1 MTTLDVSLPTAAER
15 LVAAHPT
22 QRSVD
27 SIELRRVVQSG
38 MRQGLSAVRAALTS
52 GVSLE
57 VLEQAAWWHQGYD
70 TAEIELDRL
79 DMRLFQR
86 LPLSMARAYEAIPV
100 GQDSMGVHVAVA
112 DPDNLSVVDDI
123 RRRFAPDPVRILVGD
138 REVIES
144 ALSSIEHR
152 LASNEFTIDTPD
164 DAISSLVVEDQGG
177 DGRVSQIVT
186 KTIELAV
193 SARASDI
200 HIEPADDHVRIR
212 IRVDGVL
219 TEIARYP
226 ISAGQGIIN
235 NLKVRSGLDV
245 AERRQPQDGRITA
258 TVAGRV
264 LDLRLVTLPTVW
276 RAEGA
281 VLRILDR
288 TRNVSSLDHLGYSL
302 RVRQTWERLAVSPYG
317 ALLATGPTGS
327 GKTTSLYATLAKIA
341 TGQVKVCTVE
351 DPVEYR
357 LPGVMQMQVDLKA
370 GRTFASA
377 LKAYL
382 RSDPD
387 IILVGEIRDT
397 ITANTAI
404 EAALTGH
411 LLLASLHANTAVMAP
426 TRLIEMGIEPYLV
439 SSAVRG
445 VLSQRLARRLCIH
458 CRVSVPTP
466 PNAFRTIEAELPAHI
481 FRPADKGCAR
491 CSGTGYF
498 GRIAIAEVFEITEGV
513 STALSLGANAGEL
526 VRLAEKE
533 GMVPM
538 YQEGLTRVLD
548 GVTSLEELA
557 RVIN

>member
-1 MTTLDVSLPTAAER
+1 MTGTELSLPPLAER
-15 LVAAHPT
+15 LIAALAT
-22 QRSVD
+22 ERASDSVD
-27 SIELRRVVQSG
+27 LRRVITEGIRIGRSP
-38 MRQGLSAVRAALTS
+38 VRAVIEAGLP
-52 GVSLE
+52 LDAIE
-57 VLEQAAWWHQGYD
+57 RAAWWHQGYE
-70 TAEIELDRL
+70 TADIAVDRL

-86 LPLSMARAYEAIPV
+86 LPLVTARAYEAMPLV
-100 GQDSMGVHVAVA
+100 QDALGVQVAVA
-112 DPDNLSVVDDI
+112 DPDNLAVVDDI
-123 RRRFAPDPVRILVGD
+123 RRRFAPDPVRILIGD

-144 ALSSIEHR
+144 ALSSLEHR
-152 LASNEFTIDTPD
+152 LASTEFAIDEPD
-164 DAISSLVVEDQGG
+164 EPTSMVVEDFVG

-193 SARASDI
+193 ASRASDI
-200 HIEPADDHVRIR
+200 HVEPAEDYVRFR

-219 TEIARYP
+219 TEVARYP

-235 NLKVRSGLDV
+235 NLKVRAGLDV

-258 TVAGRV
+258 SVAGRA

-288 TRNVSSLDHLGYSL
+288 SRNIATLDQLGYSD
-302 RVRQTWERLAVSPYG
+302 RVRATWERLATSPYG

-341 TGQVKVCTVE
+341 TDDVKVCTIE

-357 LPGVMQMQVDLKA
+357 LPGVIQMQVDLKA

-387 IILVGEIRDT
+387 IILVGEVRDT
-397 ITANTAI
+397 TTANTAI

-458 CRVSVPTP
+458 CRVAVPTP
-466 PNAFRTIEAELPAHI
+466 VNAFRSLEADVPAQI
-481 FRPADKGCAR
+481 YRASERGCAR
-491 CSGTGYF
+491 CAGTGYF
-498 GRIAIAEVFEITEGV
+498 GRLAIAEVFEITEGV
-513 STALSLGANAGEL
+513 STALALGTNAGEL

-538 YQEGLTRVLD
+538 YTEGLQNVAA
-548 GVTSLEELA
+548 GVTSLEELG

>member
-1 MTTLDVSLPTAAER
+1 VTHTEIPLPPLAER
-15 LVAAHPT
+15 LIAALGT
-22 QRSVD
+22 ERAAESVD
-27 SIELRRVVQSG
+27 LRRVIAE
-38 MRQGLSAVRAALTS
+38 GLRAGRSPVRAAIEFGLPLDA
-52 GVSLE
+52 LE
-57 VLEQAAWWHQGYD
+57 RAAWWHQGYE
-70 TAEIELDRL
+70 TADIAIDRL

-86 LPLSMARAYEAIPV
+86 LPLAMARAYEAMPL
-100 GQDSMGVHVAVA
+100 GQDSAGIQVAVA
-112 DPDNLSVVDDI
+112 DPDNLAVVDDI
-123 RRRFAPDPVRILVGD
+123 RRRFSPDVVRILVGD
-138 REVIES
+138 REIIES
-144 ALSSIEHR
+144 ALSSLEHR
-152 LASNEFTIDTPD
+152 LASTEFAIDEPEEQL
-164 DAISSLVVEDQGG
+164 SVVSEDFVG

-193 SARASDI
+193 ASRASDI
-200 HIEPADDHVRIR
+200 HVEPADDYVRFR

-219 TEIARYP
+219 TEVARYP

-235 NLKVRSGLDV
+235 NLKVRAGLDV

-258 TVAGRV
+258 IVAGRT

-288 TRNVSSLDHLGYSL
+288 SRNIATLDQLGYSE
-302 RVRQTWERLAVSPYG
+302 RVRLTWERLATSPYG

-341 TGQVKVCTVE
+341 TDDVKVCTIE

-357 LPGVMQMQVDLKA
+357 LPGVIQMQVDLKA
-370 GRTFASA
+370 GRTFAAA

-387 IILVGEIRDT
+387 IILVGEVRDAT
-397 ITANTAI
+397 TANTAI

-439 SSAVRG
+439 ASAVRG

-458 CRVSVPTP
+458 CRVAVPTP
-466 PNAFRTIEAELPAHI
+466 VNAFRNVDADVPAQI
-481 FRPADKGCAR
+481 FRAAERGCGR
-491 CSGTGYF
+491 CAGTGYF
-498 GRIAIAEVFEITEGV
+498 GRIAIAEVFEITETV
-513 STALSLGANAGEL
+513 STALALGTNAGEL
-526 VRLAEKE
+526 VHLAQKE

-538 YQEGLTRVLD
+538 FQEGLLNVAE
-548 GVTSLEELA
+548 GVTSLEELS

>member
-1 MTTLDVSLPTAAER
+1 MTGTELSLPPLAER
-15 LVAAHPT
+15 LIAALAT
-22 QRSVD
+22 ERASDSVD
-27 SIELRRVVQSG
+27 LRRVITEGIRIGRSP
-38 MRQGLSAVRAALTS
+38 VRAVIEAGLPLDA
-52 GVSLE
+52 VE
-57 VLEQAAWWHQGYD
+57 RAAWWHQGYE
-70 TAEIELDRL
+70 TADIAVDRL

-86 LPLSMARAYEAIPV
+86 LPLATARAYEAMPLV
-100 GQDSMGVHVAVA
+100 QDALGVQVAVA
-112 DPDNLSVVDDI
+112 DPDNLAVVDDI
-123 RRRFAPDPVRILVGD
+123 RRRFAPDPVRILIGD

-144 ALSSIEHR
+144 ALSSLEHR
-152 LASNEFTIDTPD
+152 LASTEFAIDEPD
-164 DAISSLVVEDQGG
+164 EPTSMVVEDFVG

-193 SARASDI
+193 ASRASDI
-200 HIEPADDHVRIR
+200 HVEPAEDYVRFR

-219 TEIARYP
+219 TEVARYP

-235 NLKVRSGLDV
+235 NLKVRAGLDV

-258 TVAGRV
+258 SVAGRA

-288 TRNVSSLDHLGYSL
+288 SRNIATLDQLGYSD
-302 RVRQTWERLAVSPYG
+302 RVRTTWERLATSPYG

-341 TGQVKVCTVE
+341 TEDVKVCTIE

-357 LPGVMQMQVDLKA
+357 LPGVIQMQVDLKA

-387 IILVGEIRDT
+387 IILVGEVRDT
-397 ITANTAI
+397 TTANTAI

-458 CRVSVPTP
+458 CRVAVPTP
-466 PNAFRTIEAELPAHI
+466 VNAFRSLETDVPAQI
-481 FRPADKGCAR
+481 YRASERGCAR
-491 CSGTGYF
+491 CAGTGYF
-498 GRIAIAEVFEITEGV
+498 GRLAIAEVFEITEGV
-513 STALSLGANAGEL
+513 STALALGTNAGEL

-538 YQEGLTRVLD
+538 YTEGLQNVAA
-548 GVTSLEELA
+548 GVTSLEELG

>member
-1 MTTLDVSLPTAAER
+1 MTAIDIVLPPVAER
-15 LVAAHPT
+15 LVAALAT
-22 QRSVD
+22 ERAADSV
-27 SIELRRVVQSG
+27 EVRRVVQEG
-38 MRQGLSAVRAALTS
+38 MRRGLSAVRAALQS
-52 GVSLE
+52 GLPLD
-57 VLEQAAWWHQGYD
+57 VLERAAWWHQGYD
-70 TAEIELDRL
+70 TADIELDRL

-86 LPLSMARAYEAIPV
+86 LPLTMAKAYEAMPI
-100 GQDSMGVHVAVA
+100 GQDSMGVQVAVA
-112 DPDNLSVVDDI
+112 DPDNLAVVDDI

-144 ALSSIEHR
+144 ALSSLEHR
-152 LASNEFTIDTPD
+152 LASNEFAIDEID
-164 DAISSLVVEDQGG
+164 EGFAAVVVEDQGG

-193 SARASDI
+193 ASRASDI

-219 TEIARYP
+219 TEVARYP

-258 TVAGRV
+258 NVAGRV

-288 TRNVSSLDHLGYSL
+288 TRNVATLDQLGYSL
-302 RVRQTWERLAVSPYG
+302 RVQQTWERLAVSPYG

-341 TGQVKVCTVE
+341 TVDVKVCTVE

-458 CRVSVPTP
+458 CRVSIPAP
-466 PNAFRTIEAELPAHI
+466 LNAFRTIDAVVPSHI
-481 FRPADKGCAR
+481 FRSADKGCAR

-498 GRIAIAEVFEITEGV
+498 GRIAIAEVFEITEAV
-513 STALSLGANAGEL
+513 STALSLGANAVEL
-526 VRLAEKE
+526 VRLAAKE

-538 YQEGLTRVLD
+538 YQEGLLRVVD

>member
-1 MTTLDVSLPTAAER
+1 MTAIDVILPPVAER
-15 LVAAHPT
+15 LVAALAT
-22 QRSVD
+22 ERAADSV
-27 SIELRRVVQSG
+27 EVRRVVQEG
-38 MRQGLSAVRAALTS
+38 MRRGLSAVRAALQS
-52 GVSLE
+52 GLPLD
-57 VLEQAAWWHQGYD
+57 VLERAAWWHQGYD
-70 TAEIELDRL
+70 TAVIELDRL

-86 LPLSMARAYEAIPV
+86 LPLAMARAYEAMPI
-100 GQDSMGVHVAVA
+100 GQDPMGVQVAVA
-112 DPDNLSVVDDI
+112 DPDNLAVVDDI

-144 ALSSIEHR
+144 ALSSLEHR
-152 LASNEFTIDTPD
+152 LASNEFAIDEIDEGFT
-164 DAISSLVVEDQGG
+164 AVVIEDQGG

-193 SARASDI
+193 ASRASDI

-219 TEIARYP
+219 TEVARYP

-235 NLKVRSGLDV
+235 NLKVRAGLDV

-258 TVAGRV
+258 NVVGRV

-288 TRNVSSLDHLGYSL
+288 TRNVATLDQLGYST
-302 RVRQTWERLAVSPYG
+302 RVRATWERLAVSPYG

-341 TGQVKVCTVE
+341 TVDVKVCTVE

-445 VLSQRLARRLCIH
+445 VLSQRLARRLCLH
-458 CRVSVPTP
+458 CRVSIPTP
-466 PNAFRTIEAELPAHI
+466 VNAFRTIEVDVPAHI
-481 FRPADKGCAR
+481 FRHADKGCPR

-498 GRIAIAEVFEITEGV
+498 GRIAIAEVFEITEAV
-513 STALSLGANAGEL
+513 STALSLGANAGDL

-538 YQEGLTRVLD
+538 YQEGLQRVVD

>member
-1 MTTLDVSLPTAAER
+1 MTGTELSLPPLAER
-15 LVAAHPT
+15 LIAALAT
-22 QRSVD
+22 ERASDSVD
-27 SIELRRVVQSG
+27 LRKVITEGIRIGRSP
-38 MRQGLSAVRAALTS
+38 VRAVIEAGLPLDA
-52 GVSLE
+52 VE
-57 VLEQAAWWHQGYD
+57 RAAWWHQGYE
-70 TAEIELDRL
+70 TADIALDRL

-86 LPLSMARAYEAIPV
+86 LPLATARAYEAMPLV
-100 GQDSMGVHVAVA
+100 QDALGVQVAVA
-112 DPDNLSVVDDI
+112 DPDNLAVVDDI
-123 RRRFAPDPVRILVGD
+123 RRRFAPDPVRILIGD

-144 ALSSIEHR
+144 ALSSLEHR
-152 LASNEFTIDTPD
+152 LASTEFAIDEPD
-164 DAISSLVVEDQGG
+164 EPTSVVVEDFVG

-193 SARASDI
+193 ASRASDI
-200 HIEPADDHVRIR
+200 HVEPAEDYVRFR

-219 TEIARYP
+219 TEVARYP

-235 NLKVRSGLDV
+235 NLKVRAGLDV

-258 TVAGRV
+258 SVAGRA

-288 TRNVSSLDHLGYSL
+288 SRNIATLDQLGYSD
-302 RVRQTWERLAVSPYG
+302 RVRTTWERLATSPYG

-341 TGQVKVCTVE
+341 TDDVKVCTIE

-357 LPGVMQMQVDLKA
+357 LPGVIQMQVDLKA

-387 IILVGEIRDT
+387 IILVGEVRDT
-397 ITANTAI
+397 TTANTAI

-458 CRVSVPTP
+458 CRVAVPTP
-466 PNAFRTIEAELPAHI
+466 VNAFRSLETDVPAQI
-481 FRPADKGCAR
+481 YRASERGCAR
-491 CSGTGYF
+491 CAGTGYF
-498 GRIAIAEVFEITEGV
+498 GRLAIAEVFEITEGV
-513 STALSLGANAGEL
+513 STALALGTNAGEL

-538 YQEGLTRVLD
+538 YTEGLQNVAA

>member
-1 MTTLDVSLPTAAER
+1 VTTTEMSLPPQAER
-15 LVAAHPT
+15 LIAALANE
-22 QRSVD
+22 RIAD
-27 SIELRRVVQSG
+27 SIEVRQLVHEG
-38 MRQGLSAVRAALTS
+38 MQRGLSAVRAALES
-52 GVSLE
+52 GLALD
-57 VLEQAAWWHQGYD
+57 VLERAAWWHQGYD
-70 TAEIELDRL
+70 TADIIVDRL
-79 DMRLFQR
+79 DMRLFQK
-86 LPLSMARAYEAIPV
+86 LPLSMARAYEAMPI
-100 GQDSMGVHVAVA
+100 GQDSLGVHVAVA
-112 DPDNLSVVDDI
+112 DPDNLAVVDDI
-123 RRRFAPDPVRILVGD
+123 RRRFAPEVVRILVGD
-138 REVIES
+138 RGVIES
-144 ALSSIEHR
+144 ALSSLEHR
-152 LASNEFTIDTPD
+152 LASNEFAIDEVD
-164 DAISSLVVEDQGG
+164 DGFTAVNLEDQAG

-193 SARASDI
+193 ASRASDI

-219 TEIARYP
+219 TEVARYP

-235 NLKVRSGLDV
+235 NLKVRAGLDV

-258 TVAGRV
+258 NAAGRV

-288 TRNVSSLDHLGYSL
+288 TRNVATLDQLGYST
-302 RVRQTWERLAVSPYG
+302 RVRQTWERLAQSPYG

-341 TGQVKVCTVE
+341 TIDVKVCTVE

-445 VLSQRLARRLCIH
+445 VLSQRLARRLCMH
-458 CRVSVPTP
+458 CRVSIPSP
-466 PNAFRTIEAELPAHI
+466 SNAFRTIDAEVPDHI
-481 FRPADKGCAR
+481 FRAADKGCAR

-498 GRIAIAEVFEITEGV
+498 GRIAIAEVFEITEAV
-513 STALSLGANAGEL
+513 STALSLGANAGDL